1 MNFKEKLVN
10 KFSQLEILKAQCIF
24 VANDMGNIGL
34 IEQETKKSMLN
45 SIYEAI
51 IEINPKVTIVVPTP
65 TIYLIGTDKVFDL
78 NFTPSIKM
86 GAFSEYIRK
95 LKGSKRSFN
104 ALWSLSAIGPLAEKI
119 TQNVSS
125 HAYDKNSSF
134 AKLFE
139 IKDSYFL
146 SIGNHPRFMLSIIH
160 HFETIFNVPYRFTK
174 GFEINCVNGDE
185 KFKKTFYLEVLK
197 EEVRYN
203 KRSLNKKIFDNFES
217 IENLLKTDLGKNYM
231 YLFDLIKFYQIT
243 SDLFKKDINCWW
255 K

>member
-1 MNFKEKLVN
+1 MELKENLIN
-10 KFSQLEILKAQCIF
+10 KFNQLKIERAQCIF
-24 VANDMGNIGL
+24 IANDMGKVGL

-65 TIYLIGTDKVFDL
+65 TMNIIGSDKVFDL
-78 NFTPSIKM
+78 NYTPSIRM

-95 LKGSKRSFN
+95 LKDSKRSFN
-104 ALWSLSAIGPLAEKI
+104 ALWSLSAVGPLADKI
-119 TQNVSS
+119 TQNISS

-174 GFEINCVNGDE
+174 GFEIYCINANE

-203 KRSLNKKIFDNFES
+203 KRSFNKKIFDNFENT
-217 IENLLKTDLGKNYM
+217 ENLLKTDFGKSYM
-231 YLFDLIKFYQIT
+231 YFFDLKKFYEIT
-243 SDLFKKDINCWW
+243 SELFKKDINCWW